1 MTSMLQQTVETGT
14 AYGASLLPRV
24 AGGKTGTSQDYRD
37 AWFMGFT
44 EQLTTGIWMGNDNN
58 SPMNEVTGG
67 LLPAD
72 VWKDYMVAAHKGLPR
87 KDLPLPEIET
97 DESKASEIMMFYSGL
112 AAALRQERDLASGSG
127 ARITTAGR

>member
-1 MTSMLQQTVETGT
+1 MLQQTIGTGT
-14 AYGASLLPRV
+14 AHGARILPRV

-37 AWFMGFT
+37 AWFLGFT
-44 EQLTTGIWMGNDNN
+44 RQMTTGIWMGNDDN

-72 VWKDYMVAAHKGLPR
+72 VWKEFMTAAHKDLSR
-87 KDLPLPEIET
+87 EDLPLPDIET

-112 AAALRQERDLASGSG
+112 AAALRQERDLASGGG
-127 ARITTAGR
+127 ARITAGR